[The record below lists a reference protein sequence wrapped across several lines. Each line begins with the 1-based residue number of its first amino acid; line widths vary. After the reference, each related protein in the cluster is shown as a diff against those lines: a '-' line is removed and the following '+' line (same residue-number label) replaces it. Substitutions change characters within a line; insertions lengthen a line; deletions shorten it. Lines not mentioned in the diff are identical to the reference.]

1 MQVNE
6 TIVVTFLVIVILILI
21 FSKISIGT
29 TTDES
34 ALIDQKIKAMENKL
48 VSSNVMTATS
58 NTNTPFDPKSSNLL
72 SSEFK
77 KQLDEIQNKFY
88 YDNCRKNK
96 L

>member
-1 MQVNE
+1 
-6 TIVVTFLVIVILILI
+6 VIVILILI

-34 ALIDQKIKAMENKL
+34 SLIDQKIKEMENKL
-48 VSSNVMTATS
+48 TSSNVMNTTK
-58 NTNTPFDPKSSNLL
+58 NTNTPFDARSSDLL